1 MEVTTQQIDTR
12 WFKGLLSDKRLSQ
25 RQLAKRMD
33 MDPAAMSLM
42 LRGLRKMSAAE
53 AAEIARQLGVG
64 VDDVMLHAG
73 ATVFGRKDAP
83 YAVPPEAQEPR
94 VVAAAAP
101 VEAARPGAGVIDLPV
116 PMSDG
121 SEARLILPAGFRA
134 EDAERIA
141 ALVRA
146 LAKP

>member
-12 WFKGLLSDKRLSQ
+12 WFKDLLSDKRLSQ

-64 VDDVMLHAG
+64 VDDVMAHAG
-73 ATVFGRKDAP
+73 VSVIARKDAQ
-83 YAVPPEAQEPR
+83 YAVPPEMQEPPR
-94 VVAAAAP
+94 AKPAP
-101 VEAARPGAGVIDLPV
+101 VEAARAGAGVIDLPV

-121 SEARLILPAGFRA
+121 SEARLVLPAGLRA

-141 ALVRA
+141 TLVRA
-146 LAKP
+146 LARP